1 MNERIKKLRR
11 ALDLTQHE
19 FAARIGSVQ
28 NTITGYETGR
38 RVPSNQVISLI
49 CKEFGV
55 NESWLRNGDG
65 EMFVPS
71 PTSELDA
78 LAARYPQMTHE
89 TYVFIEKLVGLP
101 EETQKIIMGF
111 LREVVAGFGDVEP
124 GAPALPG
131 NLSSPTFQGTKVV
144 DAEALYEKSLGFA
157 PNTASSASNTTD
169 ATGSD
174 GKAAGNT

>member
-11 ALDLTQHE
+11 ALDLTQQE

-49 CKEFGV
+49 CKEFGA
-55 NESWLRNGDG
+55 NEDWLRTGEG

-101 EETQKIIMGF
+101 ESAQNTIMGF
-111 LREVVAGFGDVEP
+111 LREVVEGFGDVAP
-124 GAPALPG
+124 GTAALPG
-131 NLSSPTFQGTKVV
+131 RKSPDGMS
-144 DAEALYEKSLGFA
+144 AEELHAELDRQLAEEKEAGA
-157 PNTASSASNTTD
+157 ASEVS
-169 ATGSD
+169 
-174 GKAAGNT
+174 